1 MKMTVLIFY
10 DMKSIVASNTP
21 SLPCWTQPFGQ
32 KKKGCGKN
40 YQHNKHI
47 LVFKQRSEQ
56 RAEISQINRNDGCF
70 IVERCVFA
78 ES

>member
-32 KKKGCGKN
+32 KKKGLWKKLATQQTHPGVQTALRTK
-40 YQHNKHI
+40 
-47 LVFKQRSEQ
+47 S
-56 RAEISQINRNDGCF
+56 
-70 IVERCVFA
+70 
-78 ES
+78 